1 MSTKSYRILTSVM
14 VIMAIAQA
22 EAQTAPDVPRL
33 VVNVVIDQLRTDYME
48 AFSPFYSGQGFMRLM
63 QQGRMYSQA
72 EYPFDTP
79 DRASAVACLLT
90 GTSPYVNGVVGQRW
104 LDRQSLQPV
113 FCVDDEA
120 HAGWQTKETTSP
132 KNLAVTTLGDEL
144 KIGTEGRGLVY
155 SVAPNRDAAVLS
167 AGHAADGAF
176 WINDESGQW
185 CSTAYYGDYPQ
196 WAKEY
201 EQKSS
206 LSKRIGSISWSPINE
221 SIGNFNYFVSAT
233 AKKTFNHKFSGDR
246 RFREFKASPC
256 VNDEVNLFVKHV
268 LHSTTM
274 GIDDVTDIL
283 NVTFYAGTFDHQSVS
298 HYPVELQDAY
308 VRLDH
313 QLAELFMNVENRV
326 GEGRALFVVTST
338 GYTDPEDPSDLSR
351 YRVPTGTFSI
361 TRAQLLLNMYLI
373 AVYGQGD
380 YVETCMGNEIYLNLK
395 LIENK
400 NLNLAEVLERS
411 GDFLIQLS
419 GVRDVYTSQRLAL
432 GAWTPGIS
440 KLRNAYNPKCSGDI
454 LVQVSPG
461 WVLVNENTHEQ
472 TLSRE
477 SYVGFPLFFLGCN
490 LPAEVVRTPASV
502 DQVAPTLAQV
512 MRIRAPNA
520 CNQPPLTGVQLQS
533 KK

>member
-1 MSTKSYRILTSVM
+1 M
-14 VIMAIAQA
+14 VLAVLGFQA
-22 EAQTAPDVPRL
+22 EALGQEKIQYAPRL
-33 VVNVVIDQLRTDYME
+33 VVNITIDQLRTDYLK
-48 AFSPFYSGQGFMRLM
+48 AFEPLYGADGFKRLLAQGLV
-63 QQGRMYSQA
+63 YENAS
-72 EYPFDTP
+72 YPFSNI
-79 DRASAVACLLT
+79 DRASAIASVIT
-90 GTSPYVNGVVGQRW
+90 GVSPYYHSIIGGRW
-104 LDRQSLQPV
+104 LDKESLRPV
-113 FCVDDEA
+113 FCTDDTKQ
-120 HAGWQTKETTSP
+120 AGLDSP
-132 KNLAVTTLGDEL
+132 NQLLVSTLGDEL
-144 KIGTEGRGLVY
+144 KVATQGL
-155 SVAPNRDAAVLS
+155 SKIFAFAPQKDAAILS

-176 WINDESGQW
+176 WLDTQSGQW
-185 CSTAYYGDYPQ
+185 KTSKYFLNEMPSWILSTNELRSPAANIKKVVWEPIM
-196 WAKEY
+196 E
-201 EQKSS
+201 
-206 LSKRIGSISWSPINE
+206 LSGT
-221 SIGNFNYFVSAT
+221 FNYYQHVGDQKPFRH
-233 AKKTFNHKFSGDR
+233 TFKGERQFIAYQASGLVNSDITEMAQQCVTNHGVGYDR
-246 RFREFKASPC
+246 
-256 VNDEVNLFVKHV
+256 
-268 LHSTTM
+268 
-274 GIDDVTDIL
+274 VTDL
-283 NVTFYAGTFDHQSVS
+283 LCLTYYAGTFDHQSVS

-380 YVETCMGNEIYLNLK
+380 YVETCMGNEIYLNLE